1 MGNGSS
7 RQQSAHNLPEEENSQ
22 LNVLP
27 PVGVAV
33 DVRALRAYEKYVANL
48 SSLDLYKFD
57 FTFSHLDAYGLTEH
71 EFHAMMD
78 SFKVPKTSRYGDK
91 AKYVF
96 AMYTEGETIKKSLI
110 IFVRSEA
117 QTYDVL
123 TAEVTMQGG
132 LNKNR

>member
-33 DVRALRAYEKYVANL
+33 DVRALRAYEKYVENL

-78 SFKVPKTSRYGDK
+78 DFKVPKEKRYGDK
-91 AKYVF
+91 AKCVF
-96 AMYTEGETIKKSLI
+96 VMQKEAETLKKSMV
-110 IFVRSEA
+110 IFVRSKA

-123 TAEVTMQGG
+123 RAEVTMQGG
-132 LNKNR
+132 LSTKR